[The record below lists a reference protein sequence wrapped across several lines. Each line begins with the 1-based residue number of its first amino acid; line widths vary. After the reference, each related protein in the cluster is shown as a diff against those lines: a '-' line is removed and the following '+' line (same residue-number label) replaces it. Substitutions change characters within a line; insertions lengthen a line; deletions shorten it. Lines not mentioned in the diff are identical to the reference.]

1 MLSDKAAAST
11 EASVIFA
18 SAAPAG
24 VSLMVDKKLMSY
36 STADVA
42 KSYETVSAQVY
53 GYLCTATVTTENG
66 SEIDFKDRYYLHDN
80 SLAMSRTA
88 EVMAVGQGD
97 FGFETVYSFGSAETS
112 KDYSAFDYF
121 IPSILYK
128 DSRDMTSGAQ
138 GSNLNVPKMYVKET
152 RTGLPLAMLRDRE
165 SGYSLAI
172 AHLEPQITVNGKL
185 YGGSNGNADNA
196 LQYGS
201 IGYSSEG
208 GMSVDFCYPSA
219 ELQGSGW
226 TRIYHEMEVGSSHT
240 YKVSILPD
248 KQDTYAKSMTE
259 TFKSAF
265 NAESPA
271 VAQDVDIDSIYN
283 DNLEV
288 FNATYKEFDTDG
300 IVEAGVPFS
309 LDLTSSDTY
318 GDWSSSQ
325 GYTFQMGFIGQ
336 QTSIGYFLLSEGV
349 ETNDSALED
358 KGRTML
364 DFWASSKIMNTVLPP
379 VWWDPVNGS
388 TTASGAARNYPSFL
402 RCFVDGMEGMLD
414 ACVYAKSNNVAGY
427 ESWEAAVLKV
437 GNWMAENQNDDGSY
451 YRAYETDGSVCTR
464 TVGNTW
470 QGTSKLNTPVAVRF
484 LVRLYEYTGEQKYYD
499 AAVRAAEFSYQNL
512 YLDRE
517 KYVGGTPNNPNTF
530 DKEAAIYALY
540 CFDAAYELTGEE
552 KYLEAAEH
560 AAISA
565 LSWVYCYDFAVPSGS
580 DADINTF
587 ADGGV
592 SGFSLIATGHSGAD
606 NYSSVLY
613 YEFYKLYLHT
623 EDEFY
628 LNAAYFLQQNTKLS
642 SDYNG
647 EVGYSFRALCPE
659 ATGVVVFSLGGSGAK
674 LWLVWCG
681 VVNIQPIVYM
691 RSTFGEA
698 DVAALRLRLSSQ

>member
-1 MLSDKAAAST
+1 MKMKKAVRAGSIALCCVLGITTLAACGGKENRTEDNADLPAAPDGAIVYVNGTAALLAGDYRLDFVSEGNGYSVQLVDTSVLSDKAAAST

-66 SEIDFKDRYYLHDN
+66 SEIDFIDRYYLHDN

-265 NAESPA
+265 NAEA
-271 VAQDVDIDSIYN
+271 
-283 DNLEV
+283 
-288 FNATYKEFDTDG
+288 
-300 IVEAGVPFS
+300 
-309 LDLTSSDTY
+309 
-318 GDWSSSQ
+318 
-325 GYTFQMGFIGQ
+325 
-336 QTSIGYFLLSEGV
+336 
-349 ETNDSALED
+349 
-358 KGRTML
+358 R
-364 DFWASSKIMNTVLPP
+364 
-379 VWWDPVNGS
+379 
-388 TTASGAARNYPSFL
+388 SGAGR
-402 RCFVDGMEGMLD
+402 
-414 ACVYAKSNNVAGY
+414 GY
-427 ESWEAAVLKV
+427 
-437 GNWMAENQNDDGSY
+437 
-451 YRAYETDGSVCTR
+451 
-464 TVGNTW
+464 
-470 QGTSKLNTPVAVRF
+470 
-484 LVRLYEYTGEQKYYD
+484 RL
-499 AAVRAAEFSYQNL
+499 
-512 YLDRE
+512 
-517 KYVGGTPNNPNTF
+517 
-530 DKEAAIYALY
+530 
-540 CFDAAYELTGEE
+540 
-552 KYLEAAEH
+552 H
-560 AAISA
+560 
-565 LSWVYCYDFAVPSGS
+565 
-580 DADINTF
+580 
-587 ADGGV
+587 
-592 SGFSLIATGHSGAD
+592 
-606 NYSSVLY
+606 
-613 YEFYKLYLHT
+613 
-623 EDEFY
+623 
-628 LNAAYFLQQNTKLS
+628 LQ
-642 SDYNG
+642 
-647 EVGYSFRALCPE
+647 R
-659 ATGVVVFSLGGSGAK
+659 
-674 LWLVWCG
+674 
-681 VVNIQPIVYM
+681 
-691 RSTFGEA
+691 
-698 DVAALRLRLSSQ
+698 